1 MGVCG
6 GSYVLGLIVHCRRLL
21 RLAGHSGLAVY
32 LVMLAHPAQT
42 CRVCCWVG
50 AGLEASWWWEFQKP
64 SSHSPDWASCPGPAP
79 PSLHLGSWLTV
90 AGVEGCT
97 LPPSLTS
104 CPNPS
109 SLGGAPVLGVPLGQ
123 GGGWQRWWASLR
135 SRPGLHPRFM
145 QNKL

>member
-21 RLAGHSGLAVY
+21 RLAGHSGLAVP

-42 CRVCCWVG
+42 CRVCCW
-50 AGLEASWWWEFQKP
+50 WEQVWRPRGGGSFRSLPPTVQT
-64 SSHSPDWASCPGPAP
+64 GPPVLAP